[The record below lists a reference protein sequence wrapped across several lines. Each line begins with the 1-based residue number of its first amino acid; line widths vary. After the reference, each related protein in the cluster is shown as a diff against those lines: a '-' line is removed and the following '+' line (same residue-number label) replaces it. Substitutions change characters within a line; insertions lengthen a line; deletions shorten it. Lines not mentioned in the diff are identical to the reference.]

1 MKKENK
7 TLEGLFR
14 EQSTV
19 ARSGEKITPQFLI
32 DVRHKHLV
40 GVHIAVQSLSDQ
52 GSGPVGD
59 VLDFTV
65 VDNKLIPHFV
75 TTSGN
80 GMSYCEAKDAIYLES
95 LVARPGWIPGSYI
108 ALQVPD
114 ENSKMTEPYLY
125 KFTAIGPDGL
135 PPTLAPYHPTQDDL
149 NASDWVAISAPA
161 IPAPEPETATEVAP
175 KTAANAGS
183 KAK

>member
-7 TLEGLFR
+7 TLEGLLR
-14 EQSTV
+14 ADAEAKLGGKEGPELAMTV
-19 ARSGEKITPQFLI
+19 CHIHS
-32 DVRHKHLV
+32 V
-40 GVHIAVQSLSDQ
+40 GVHVAIYQAGKP
-52 GSGPVGD
+52 GS
-59 VLDFTV
+59 LDFTV

-75 TTSGN
+75 TASGN
-80 GMSYCEAKDAIYLES
+80 GMSYCEAKDAILLES
-95 LVARPGWIPGSYI
+95 LVARPSWIPGSYI

-125 KFTAIGPDGL
+125 KYTATGPDGL

-149 NASDWVAISAPA
+149 DANDWVAISAPA
-161 IPAPEPETATEVAP
+161 IPAPEPETQTDTPPIAQ
-175 KTAANAGS
+175 TAKASGSS